1 MDQLSGDEGP
11 GDVLSDID
19 RQTLGDAGAH
29 EAAPTDP
36 RGRLGSGAGEA
47 ASADPRGRL
56 GSGAGEAAS
65 VCRRRLGSSAGDV
78 PALCC

>member
-1 MDQLSGDEGP
+1 MDQLSGDEGS

-47 ASADPRGRL
+47 AS
-56 GSGAGEAAS
+56 
-65 VCRRRLGSSAGDV
+65 VCRRRLGSGAGDV